1 MSEGNFDNGMGAFH
15 CMCTFP
21 RPSLGVGVS
30 NRVLH
35 RPRERRMVFDADPHH
50 RCAPFVLSRVVSVG
64 DEALVAGVPT
74 LIER

>member
-1 MSEGNFDNGMGAFH
+1 MHVPAPESGGGGIQSSV
-15 CMCTFP
+15 T
-21 RPSLGVGVS
+21 SSKG
-30 NRVLH
+30 
-35 RPRERRMVFDADPHH
+35 RRMVFDADPHH